1 MGKIKILPD
10 TLCNQI
16 AAGEVVER
24 PAAVV
29 KELMENSID
38 AGSGRIS
45 VSLLQGG
52 RREIRVTDDG
62 AGMSPDDALLALERH
77 ATSKISA
84 VEDLD
89 GVQSLGFRGEA
100 IPSIA
105 AVSRFELSTR
115 EPQAVSGVH
124 IRVEGGVVRD
134 VKETGC
140 PVGTTI
146 SVRDL
151 FFNVPARR
159 SFLRSVDTEMA
170 HIGDQFLRLS
180 MAHPATHFQL
190 FHQERLQYDFPR
202 TKTVQERAGQILGVS
217 LCRQL
222 LPVSLETPDINLS
235 GLAGPADLQ
244 RANAQSLFVYVNG
257 RPVWDRAVNRAVL
270 GAYETLIP
278 RGKYPV
284 VALFLDVRAGLV
296 DVNVHPT
303 KREVRFRKPGDVID
317 IVRQAIRSAIEKPLP
332 HPVAAGFPRAVT
344 PLYSRSPSVA
354 PQIRETQIPMM
365 PALNP
370 MRNLDEPS
378 FGEWRRESADG
389 PSAAPDAGIPAGR
402 EVPETVGEGEILLS
416 RLPVIGQL
424 ANSYI
429 LLEAPDGLIL
439 VDQHAA
445 HERILFNRLSS
456 LPVREAGQRL
466 ARSVVLE
473 LFPRDAVVLRR
484 WIGHL
489 GELGFDIEPFGGDSF
504 VIQSVPAALGDIPP
518 DRLIREMIE
527 SAHED
532 ENAPRS
538 EFLAHLAKTAAC
550 HSAVRAGQRLRPEE
564 IRHLLI
570 MLDRTQSAATC
581 PHGRPVLHRMTLS
594 QIARFFSQNVADRR
608 RGAVGG
614 LTFGGFAPE

>member
-38 AGSGRIS
+38 AGSRRIS

-52 RREIRVTDDG
+52 RREIRVTDNG

-77 ATSKISA
+77 ATSKIVA

-89 GVQSLGFRGEA
+89 AIQSLGFRGEA

-115 EPQAVSGVH
+115 EPEAVSGTV
-124 IRVEGGVVRD
+124 IRVEGGTVRD
-134 VKETGC
+134 VKEAGC
-140 PVGTTI
+140 PAGTTI

-180 MAHPATHFQL
+180 MAHPGVHFQL
-190 FHQERLQYDFPR
+190 HHQERLQYDFPQ

-222 LPVSLETPDINLS
+222 RPVALETPDVCLS
-235 GLAGPADLQ
+235 GLAGPPDLQ
-244 RANAQSLFVYVNG
+244 RANGQSLFVYVNG
-257 RPVWDRAVNRAVL
+257 RPVWDRAVNRAIL
-270 GAYETLIP
+270 SAYETLLP

-303 KREVRFRKPGDVID
+303 KREVRFRNPGDVID
-317 IVRQAIRSAIEKPLP
+317 NVRRALLAAVERPLSRPGAPVSSWSPPARSSFGP
-332 HPVAAGFPRAVT
+332 AASSCA
-344 PLYSRSPSVA
+344 
-354 PQIRETQIPMM
+354 RETQIPMM
-365 PALNP
+365 PALDA
-370 MRNLDEPS
+370 MRPS
-378 FGEWRRESADG
+378 TSPDAGEWRRETVDTPPPAWTT
-389 PSAAPDAGIPAGR
+389 PDSMPEP
-402 EVPETVGEGEILLS
+402 EVPESFPDGEPLLS

-424 ANSYI
+424 ANTYV

-445 HERILFNRLSS
+445 HERIIFNRLAS
-456 LPVREAGQRL
+456 LPVKEAGQRL
-466 ARSVVLE
+466 TRSVVLE
-473 LFPRDAVVLRR
+473 LFPREAAVLRR

-489 GELGFDIEPFGGDSF
+489 GELGFDIESFGGDSF
-504 VIQSVPAALGDIPP
+504 VIQAVPAALSDSPP
-518 DRLIREMIE
+518 EKLIREMIE
-527 SAHED
+527 SSHEE
-532 ENAPRS
+532 ENTPRS
-538 EFLAHLAKTAAC
+538 ELLAGLAKTAAC
-550 HSAVRAGQRLRPEE
+550 HGAVRAGQRLKPEE
-564 IRHLLI
+564 IRQLLLQ
-570 MLDRTQSAATC
+570 LDRTPTSATC
-581 PHGRPVLHRMTLS
+581 PHGRPVLYRMTLS
-594 QIARFFSQNVADRR
+594 RIARLFQR
-608 RGAVGG
+608 
-614 LTFGGFAPE
+614 T